1 MTSGARSSM
10 AVALVVTALSAA
22 CAPRLMKLPSGTG
35 QPAPD
40 ARAAFDEATAACRRV
55 TTLTAEVAA
64 AGSVGGQGLRGRL
77 LVGVT
82 APDSARVEAVAPF
95 GQPLFIL
102 VARGDD
108 ATLLLPRDERV
119 LEHGQT
125 TAVLEAL
132 AGVPLDGAGLRTSLA
147 GCAEM
152 TDNGSPLAFG
162 QNWRVI
168 GDGRTEVYLTRD
180 KPSLPWRLAAVLH
193 RTPGRP
199 VWRAEYRELKDGL
212 PRSVRFA
219 SSDTSQFDL
228 RLTLSQVE
236 INTTLG
242 PEAFTVQIPS
252 GVRPIS
258 IDELRHARPGVRQ
271 D

>member
-1 MTSGARSSM
+1 MG
-10 AVALVVTALSAA
+10 VALVAAVVTAS
-22 CAPRLMKLPSGTG
+22 CAPRLMKLPTGVG

-40 ARAAFDEATAACRRV
+40 ARTVFEEATAACRKV

-64 AGSVGGQGLRGRL
+64 SGSVGGQRLRGRL
-77 LVGVT
+77 LVGVA

-125 TAVLEAL
+125 EAVLEAV

-147 GCAEM
+147 GCADV

-162 QNWRVI
+162 QNWRVL
-168 GDGRTEVYLTRD
+168 GDGRTEVYVTRE
-180 KPSLPWRLAAVLH
+180 KPSTPWHVAAVLH

-199 VWRAEYRELKDGL
+199 VWRAEYREFQNGL
-212 PRSVRFA
+212 PRSVRLA
-219 SSDTSQFDL
+219 SSDRARFDL

-236 INTTLG
+236 INATLG
-242 PEAFTVQIPS
+242 AEAFTLQVPRGVQ
-252 GVRPIS
+252 PIS
-258 IDELRHARPGVRQ
+258 IDELRNARPGVRQ